1 MLAASVNTVYCNC
14 ELSRLCHEGLAAMG
28 GGQAMTQQATR
39 HARRCYVGGLPP
51 TANEQTVA
59 TFFSGAMAA
68 VGGASAG
75 VGDCVVNVY
84 INQEKKFAFVE
95 FRTVEEASN
104 CMALDGIVYEVRAH
118 RVGIVG
124 DLPSV
129 IGPLRSTP
137 VVAPWATI
145 NA

>member
-1 MLAASVNTVYCNC
+1 
-14 ELSRLCHEGLAAMG
+14 
-28 GGQAMTQQATR
+28 MTQQATR

-51 TANEQTVA
+51 SANEQTVA

-68 VGGASAG
+68 VGGASGG

-104 CMALDGIVYEVRAH
+104 CMALDGIVYEVSLSVSVSLYRQNPNA
-118 RVGIVG
+118 VG
-124 DLPSV
+124 
-129 IGPLRSTP
+129 
-137 VVAPWATI
+137 
-145 NA
+145 